1 MSKDTRNQDKH
12 PFGWCQKRKP
22 CHKKKNNNSF
32 DDEKKTT
39 IAETDLGSYYKQ
51 SEWWLEEYLDKDSG
65 FESLTSPTNDS
76 VDDYEEIELSWKHK
90 RDGGYYWLH
99 SSFVIM
105 SPSVLQSLLKRGA
118 VWRNCKEDLVIEDSA
133 RHALGVLWKLKCTS
147 EHCKSEKKKCF
158 TPVTSKVGHFFEIN
172 CWFILAFLG
181 FCCCEKVYNYNE
193 FKCTSNI
200 SVLDRACT
208 FCWW

>member
-65 FESLTSPTNDS
+65 FQSLTSPTNDS
-76 VDDYEEIELSWKHK
+76 VDDYEEIENCHESISETE
-90 RDGGYYWLH
+90 DIIDSILH
-99 SSFVIM
+99 
-105 SPSVLQSLLKRGA
+105 LLL
-118 VWRNCKEDLVIEDSA
+118 CL
-133 RHALGVLWKLKCTS
+133 LL
-147 EHCKSEKKKCF
+147 F
-158 TPVTSKVGHFFEIN
+158 
-172 CWFILAFLG
+172 
-181 FCCCEKVYNYNE
+181 
-193 FKCTSNI
+193 SNHY
-200 SVLDRACT
+200 
-208 FCWW
+208 